1 MSALGDG
8 GTSFAPPRD
17 TSDEECKV
25 EAAAAIRALE
35 VGLQHARDDEVQ
47 QLRQE
52 NEQTHQLMNDVLDGL
67 WRAWNDDGGGNDWN
81 DLGNELFRRGL
92 AERIGWTQPTEAD
105 DEGNSD
111 EDEE

>member
-52 NEQTHQLMNDVLDGL
+52 NEQTHQLMNDVLDDL
-67 WRAWNDDGGGNDWN
+67 WRGWNDDEGGNDWN

-92 AERIGWTQPTEAD
+92 AERISWTKHTESD

-111 EDEE
+111 EDED